1 MNRPGA
7 TCCRT
12 LTLLLLAFAGCGAE
26 STTSSDDTAP
36 ASKPESITVAPRTA
50 GSGTTSEATSTGAL
64 CSFRFQERG
73 VKDGFAFTRHDDMQG
88 SERILEVMGGGA
100 AAMDIDGD
108 GWTDLWM
115 SNGCR
120 LPLSQGEGSTPGK
133 LFRNH
138 SGERW
143 TECSDV
149 SGLVQTGFGFGCAV
163 GDLNEDGFTDLYV
176 ARYGMDQ
183 LWLNQGD
190 GTFRETGAAGLPKE
204 SEWSSSVALGDL
216 NSDGQLDIFVGT
228 YVEESDSDPRMCPV
242 GKPGIGAIGCPPAH
256 FTGLSDRLLLSDGE
270 GNFVD
275 ASREAGLA
283 DQPGKTLGVLICDL
297 GGDAGPEVYVAND
310 GEANALWTRE
320 SGSDVQNRA
329 ISVPVLRNQALV
341 SSTAFNEQGFAQGS
355 MGIAVADLDRN
366 GTTDLFLTHFF
377 AETNTLYS
385 NFSTDKVLVFRD
397 QTRASGLGPPSLS
410 RVGFGVASIDID
422 NNGWVDLVVANG
434 HTNDLTWTP
443 EKTPY
448 RMAAQVFQNQGNG
461 RFNEVSLTAG
471 NYFQRDVLGRGLA
484 EADFNRDGRTDL
496 VISHQIDSSVILIN
510 DTADAGQSLT
520 LRLVGRRS
528 TRTPITAVVTL
539 KDFEPIVRDQL
550 AGGGSY
556 QAANDMELHFGLGQ
570 KSGSALTVRWPNGTE
585 QPLEQVASGFWIVRE
600 GEPRAW
606 SLPF

>member
-1 MNRPGA
+1 MNRIGA

-12 LTLLLLAFAGCGAE
+12 LTLLLLTFAGCGSE
-26 STTSSDDTAP
+26 SATSPKDSASDQKPVSMTA
-36 ASKPESITVAPRTA
+36 AARAA
-50 GSGTTSEATSTGAL
+50 GSRDADSTPSGAL

-73 VKDGFAFTRHDDMQG
+73 VEHGFSFTRHDDMQG
-88 SERILEVMGGGA
+88 RERILEVMGGGA

-120 LPLSQGEGSTPGK
+120 LPLSQDEGNTMGK

-138 SGERW
+138 AGASW
-143 TECSDV
+143 NDCSAV
-149 SGLVQTGFGFGCAV
+149 SRLVQTGFGFGCAA

-190 GTFRETGAAGLPKE
+190 GTFRETGAAGLPQE
-204 SEWSSSVALGDL
+204 SEWSSSVAMGDL
-216 NSDGQLDIFVGT
+216 NSDGYLDIFVGT

-256 FTGLSDRLLLSDGE
+256 FTGLADRILLSDGE
-270 GNFVD
+270 GSFAD

-320 SGSDVQNRA
+320 SGSDAQSRT

-355 MGIAVADLDRN
+355 MGIAAADLDRN

-385 NFSTDKVLVFRD
+385 NFSTDEVLVFRD

-461 RFNEVSLTAG
+461 RFSEVSQTAG
-471 NYFQRDVLGRGLA
+471 DYFQREVLGRGLA
-484 EADFNRDGRTDL
+484 EADFNRDGRMDL
-496 VISHQIDSSVILIN
+496 VISHQLDSSVILLN
-510 DTADAGQSLT
+510 DTADAGHSLT
-520 LRLVGRRS
+520 LRLVGRRC

-539 KDFEPIVRDQL
+539 KDVEPIVRDQL

-556 QAANDMELHFGLGQ
+556 QAASEMEMHFGLG
-570 KSGSALTVRWPNGTE
+570 KESDSGLTVRWPNGAE
-585 QPLEQVASGFWIVRE
+585 QSLDHVPSGYWIVRE
-600 GEPRAW
+600 GEQRAW
-606 SLPF
+606 SVPF